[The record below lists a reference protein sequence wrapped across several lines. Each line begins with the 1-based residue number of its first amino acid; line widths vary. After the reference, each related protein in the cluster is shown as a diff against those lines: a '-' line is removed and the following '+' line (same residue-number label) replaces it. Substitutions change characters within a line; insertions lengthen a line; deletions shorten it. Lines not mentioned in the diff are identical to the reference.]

1 MGNETETNQTGSGA
15 RGWGRAAFGNAAND
29 IFHYLCS
36 TESEMASLLL
46 VWQSTGKFYRS
57 VKATHSRL
65 NY

>member
-1 MGNETETNQTGSGA
+1 MGNETETNQTGPGA
-15 RGWGRAAFGNAAND
+15 RGWGRAAFGNTASD
-29 IFHYLCS
+29 KLDYFCP